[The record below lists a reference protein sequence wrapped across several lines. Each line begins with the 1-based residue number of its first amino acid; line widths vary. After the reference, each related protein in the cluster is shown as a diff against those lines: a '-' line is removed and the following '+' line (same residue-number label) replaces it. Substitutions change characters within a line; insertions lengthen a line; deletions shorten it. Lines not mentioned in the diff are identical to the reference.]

1 MSLELE
7 NKKVLFV
14 GPVFYDYHIIIQKKI
29 QELGADVTF
38 YPEMKAAFFF
48 AILNTLSSHLI
59 VLSQKIYYYYLWLS
73 VKNENYT
80 HFLLIRGYKIPS
92 FFIEKLKKKNKDIEC
107 IMYQWDSNK
116 NDPYYHLI
124 DYFDKVYTFDYKDFC
139 EVESLRFLQLFYTE
153 DIKMLN
159 KTETDLKYDFFCLS
173 AFTLNRYNS
182 LVSFMKFCQE
192 KKYNLK
198 SYCYIPYKTYIKY
211 KYLKRIPLDKKN
223 LSFKSLPRDKYLEY
237 LDDSAIVVDF
247 NHANQTGLSMRVIET
262 YGARKKIFTTNTSIL
277 NNPIYSSNWVQILDL
292 DSIKTPQYTDDVNL
306 DQKEDLSFDT
316 WIKTLFA

>member
-7 NKKVLFV
+7 NKKVLFI
-14 GPVFYDYHIIIQKKI
+14 GPVFYDYHIIIKKKI

-48 AILNTLSSHLI
+48 AVLNTLSLHLI
-59 VLSQKIYYYYLWLS
+59 DISQKIYYYYLWLS

-92 FFIEKLKKKNKDIEC
+92 FFIKKLKKKNKHIEC

-124 DYFDKVYTFDYKDFC
+124 QYFDKVYTFDYNDYQ
-139 EVESLRFLQLFYTE
+139 EVENLRFLQLFYTE
-153 DIKMLN
+153 DIKVLN
-159 KTETDLKYDFFCLS
+159 KTESELKYDFFCLS
-173 AFTLNRYNS
+173 SFTLARYNS
-182 LVSFMKFCQE
+182 LLSFMDFC
-192 KKYNLK
+192 KKGKYNLK

-211 KYLKRIPLDKKN
+211 KYLKGISLDKN
-223 LSFKSLPRDKYLEY
+223 ILSFKSLPRNKYLEC

-247 NHANQTGLSMRVIET
+247 NHSNQAGLSMRVIET

-292 DSIKTPQYTDDVNL
+292 DSIKTPQYTDDINL
-306 DQKEDLSFDT
+306 EQKEDLSFDA